1 MYDGAMIAVV
11 MTVDIAWNSC
21 LHGNFLRDF
30 YRRCFLKSSVPS
42 GGFFKMFAVMIMW
55 F

>member
-21 LHGNFLRDF
+21 LHGNFSTG
-30 YRRCFLKSSVPS
+30 FLSPVFSE
-42 GGFFKMFAVMIMW
+42 ICRT
-55 F
+55 